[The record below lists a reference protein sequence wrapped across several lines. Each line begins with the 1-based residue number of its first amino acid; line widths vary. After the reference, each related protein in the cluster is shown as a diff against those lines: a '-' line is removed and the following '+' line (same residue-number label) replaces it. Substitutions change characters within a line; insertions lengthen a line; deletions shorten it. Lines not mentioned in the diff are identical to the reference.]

1 MEQRILSPE
10 DDTVI
15 VPLSESHLPQVVELH
30 VHHVKSMLA
39 DLGRPF
45 CRAFYLHAVHSPNC
59 LGFVDFERGH
69 VRGFILGALDNS
81 TLFSAWSLRL
91 KLLRI
96 LAVRPAL
103 WSRFLFHLTAHFSPA
118 PEILYE
124 AVDPAWRRQGIATGL
139 TQALAE
145 AYRERG
151 ITRYEIRIDRDNLP
165 NLARHCKLG
174 AHIVREFIEDGVPRY
189 LLDSEP
195 EMQ

>member
-1 MEQRILSPE
+1 M
-10 DDTVI
+10 I
-15 VPLSESHLPQVVELH
+15 VPISESHLPQVVELH
-30 VHHVKSMLA
+30 VRHVKSMLA
-39 DLGRPF
+39 DLGPSF
-45 CRAFYLHAVHSPNC
+45 CRAFYQHAVQSPNC
-59 LGFVDFERGH
+59 LGYVDLERGN

-81 TLFSAWSLRL
+81 TLFSAWPLRL
-91 KLLRI
+91 KLL
-96 LAVRPAL
+96 LALAIRPVL

-124 AVDPAWRRQGIATGL
+124 AVDPAWRRQGIATRL
-139 TQALAE
+139 TLALAD
-145 AYRERG
+145 AYRTRG